1 MHKLSVFKTIL
12 FAVFGMAAVIG
23 IFVFATHTAKNSSG
37 PATVGTVVIWGTQP
51 AADMQATLVAATKKD
66 QSLKDVSYVQKSPD
80 TLAAD
85 LASAIATGNAP
96 DLILTSQEQLHP
108 LAKLIPPIPTST
120 LPPATFNA
128 AFVRESNILATPT
141 GDGYYG
147 VPFLIDPL
155 VLYSNRAILASDG
168 IAKPPATWES
178 LTGLVP
184 NVAVLT
190 PTKQVTRS
198 LIALGSYDNVHNAR
212 GILSTLFMQTGV
224 PMSSYAPG
232 GAVAADLTG
241 VASGESPGRAVLD
254 FYTQFADPSKV
265 SYTWNA
271 SLPDS
276 LQAFLN
282 GDVALY
288 LGYISETKFIKAA
301 NPNLDFAV
309 SVIPQPGTATN
320 KSVYGLLYSFMTP
333 RGSKNPSGAYQAA
346 ALLSNSD
353 MQTIASTIT
362 GLAPASLTA
371 LSTQPTAP
379 LLVIAYGEALYAKGW
394 LSPSPSNT
402 DAVFSSMITGVISGR
417 LTLDTAL
424 NAASS
429 ALSGLLQK

>member
-1 MHKLSVFKTIL
+1 MKKLSVFQTIL
-12 FAVFGMAAVIG
+12 FAVFGMAALIG

-37 PATVGTVVIWGTQP
+37 PTTIGTVVIWGTLP
-51 AADMQATLVAATKKD
+51 SSDMQALLIAVTKKD
-66 QSLKDVSYVQKSPD
+66 QTLKDVSYVQKSSD
-80 TLAAD
+80 TLSAD

-96 DLILTSQEQLHP
+96 DLVLTSQEELHP
-108 LAKLIPPIPTST
+108 LAKLILPIPSST
-120 LPPATFNA
+120 LPVATFSA
-128 AFVRESNILATPT
+128 AFVRESAMLATPA

-184 NVAVLT
+184 SVAVLT

-212 GILSTLFMQTGV
+212 GILSSLFLQTGV
-224 PMSSYAPG
+224 PVVSSRQG
-232 GAVAADLTG
+232 GGIAADL
-241 VASGESPGRAVLD
+241 SGPGGSPGRAVLD

-276 LQAFLN
+276 LQSFLN
-282 GDVALY
+282 GDLALY
-288 LGYISETKFIKAA
+288 LGYVSETKFIKAA

-309 SVIPQPGTATN
+309 SSLPQPGTATT
-320 KSVYGLLYSFMTP
+320 KSAYGLLYSFMIP
-333 RGSKNPSGAYQAA
+333 RGTKNASGAYQAA
-346 ALLSNSD
+346 ALLSSSD
-353 MQTIASTIT
+353 MQTLASQTT

-371 LSTQPTAP
+371 LSTQPTDP
-379 LLVIAYGEALYAKGW
+379 LLVVAYGEALYARGW
-394 LSPSPSNT
+394 LSPSPADT
-402 DAVFSSMITGVISGR
+402 DSIFSSMITGVISGR
-417 LTLDTAL
+417 LTIDTAL
-424 NAASS
+424 SAASN
-429 ALSGLLQK
+429 ALSALLQK